1 MAANTT
7 VTLSLAGSATNGT
20 DYNNLQYYNGSAWV
34 AVPASNQI
42 TLPAAG
48 TAVQVRVAVIDD
60 ALTESTESVI
70 LGAGSSSNPLVS
82 TGDTGS
88 GSITDDRSST
98 PGDNPNVDADTTANV
113 VISDATSVAEAN
125 GNFLVY
131 DVSLSTPWRPTPP

>member
-1 MAANTT
+1 
-7 VTLSLAGSATNGT
+7 
-20 DYNNLQYYNGSAWV
+20 
-34 AVPASNQI
+34 

-60 ALTESTESVI
+60 ALTESTETVI

-113 VISDATSVAEAN
+113 VISDATSVAE
-125 GNFLVY
+125 
-131 DVSLSTPWRPTPP
+131 